1 MTQKKLFKTS
11 AIVSGIILVL
21 MLILRNAQ
29 SEIFTVLSG
38 SLGLVVFYTL
48 LYYFFQ
54 TEKIKFGATNPTLK
68 YLFFGISIPLLVYGI
83 QVTSGTDGFLANAL
97 RIFLTIEIAY
107 LIFYWVYKYRRGIQQ
122 LKSDKLEA
130 ELMLLKNQINPHFF
144 FNTLNNLH
152 SLIKKD
158 ADAAQDYVLKLS
170 DLMRFTIYDSGKESV
185 MLKDE
190 VSYLI
195 NFIDLQTARYHKDID
210 VNFEK
215 TIKNSDASVAPLLFI
230 NLLENAFKHGVEK
243 ATDNAFVH
251 IKLIEDDTKI
261 SFTVKNNY
269 DVEDTS
275 VNEGIGLKNLKD
287 RLNLLYPNSH
297 KLCNSMEENIYSTT
311 LEIYKK

>member
-297 KLCNSMEENIYSTT
+297 KLCNSMEENSYSTT

>member
-97 RIFLTIEIAY
+97 RFFLTIEIAY

-144 FNTLNNLH
+144 FNTLNNLY

-158 ADAAQDYVLKLS
+158 ADAAQNYVLKLS

>member
-97 RIFLTIEIAY
+97 RFFLTIEIAY

>member
-1 MTQKKLFKTS
+1 MTHKKLFKTS

-21 MLILRNAQ
+21 MVILRNAQ

-38 SLGLVVFYTL
+38 LLGLTVFYTL
-48 LYYFFQ
+48 LYSLFQ
-54 TEKIKFGATNPTLK
+54 TEKKKFGATNPTLK
-68 YLFFGISIPLLVYGI
+68 YLFYGISIPLLVYGVQI
-83 QVTSGTDGFLANAL
+83 TTGTDGFFTNAI
-97 RIFLTIEIAY
+97 RILLSIEIFY
-107 LIFYWVYKYRRGIQQ
+107 LIFYWIFKYRKGIQK

-144 FNTLNNLH
+144 FNTLNNLY

-185 MLKDE
+185 KLKDE

-215 TIKNSDASVAPLLFI
+215 TIKNSDASIAPLLFI
-230 NLLENAFKHGVEK
+230 ILLENAFKHGVER
-243 ATDNAFVH
+243 ATENAFVH
-251 IKLIEDDTKI
+251 VKLIEDDTKI

-269 DVEDTS
+269 DAEDTS
-275 VNEGIGLKNLKD
+275 ENEGIGLKNLKD
-287 RLNLLYPNSH
+287 RLNLIYPNSH
-297 KLCNSMEENIYSTT
+297 KLCNSMEENSYTTT
-311 LEIYKK
+311 LEIIK